1 MGQSYYYYEGVKTFT
16 SNLDKNQV
24 VYGGVLPMAKMA
36 TGDWVRLVIFPLIL
50 DQEIKS
56 SGKSVKTKYIFLVP
70 DWDTDEVQILGSN
83 RFYLKPHGRIYKYQL
98 DPEGCHEN
106 RSDHWESIFLEDV
119 AAATEGLEKINIELI
134 RASSLL
140 SETSFLDLLRIALNQ
155 PESII
160 ELAEKIFGPN
170 DASREPSSL
179 AGPVCRECKYSV
191 GEMEYIKDWDRIQ
204 YSCSRCGNVQEAD
217 ISEQEYWVQSEVLE
231 SAALAVIDPTLKII
245 RENDEYLNRD
255 SVIEGFIDSN
265 NKGWSDDLDK
275 MVVPFVDSERGGH
288 SIKDLM
294 EFAREWD
301 KPHAELA

>member
-16 SNLDKNQV
+16 STLEKNQV

-50 DQEIKS
+50 DQELKS
-56 SGKSVKTKYIFLVP
+56 SGRSVKAKYVFLVP
-70 DWDTDEVQILGSN
+70 DWDTDEIQILGSN
-83 RFYLKPHGRIYKYQL
+83 RFYLKPHGRVYKYQL

-106 RSDHWESIFLEDV
+106 RSSHWESIFLEDV
-119 AAATEGLEKINIELI
+119 TVATQDLDKIDIEII

-140 SETSFLDLLRIALNQ
+140 SESSFVNMLRTALNE

-170 DASREPSSL
+170 DSPREPSRL
-179 AGPVCRECKYSV
+179 AGPVCRQCKYSV

-231 SAALAVIDPTLKII
+231 SAALSVIDPTLKII
-245 RENDEYLNRD
+245 RENDEYLNRE
-255 SVIEGFIDSN
+255 SLIESFIDSN
-265 NKGWSDDLDK
+265 NKDRRDGFDK

-288 SIKDLM
+288 SIKELM

-301 KPHAELA
+301 EPHAELA